1 MKQEFDFYI
10 DEKITIWNRLKFSV
24 EAETLEEA
32 KDMAKFMTINDREDI
47 DFDDTILLYDTM
59 EVIEPQDNE
68 GNSTLELYCQ
78 EDNNNNEDELIY
90 ENNEAEILTKL
101 LGIN

>member
-32 KDMAKFMTINDREDI
+32 KDTAKFMTINDREDI
-47 DFDDTILLYDTM
+47 DFDDTLFLYDTM
-59 EVIEPQDNE
+59 EVIEPEENN

-78 EDNNNNEDELIY
+78 ENNDNNEDELIY

-101 LGIN
+101 

>member
-1 MKQEFDFYI
+1 MKREFDFYI

-59 EVIEPQDNE
+59 ELIEPQDNE

-90 ENNEAEILTKL
+90 ENNEAEILIKL
-101 LGIN
+101 

>member
-59 EVIEPQDNE
+59 EVIEPEENY

-78 EDNNNNEDELIY
+78 ENNDNNEDELIY
-90 ENNEAEILTKL
+90 ENYQAKILTKL
-101 LGIN
+101 

>member
-32 KDMAKFMTINDREDI
+32 KDMAIFMTTNDREDI

-59 EVIEPQDNE
+59 EVIEPEENN

-78 EDNNNNEDELIY
+78 ENNDNNEDELIY

-101 LGIN
+101 

>member
-1 MKQEFDFYI
+1 MKREFDFYI

-59 EVIEPQDNE
+59 EVIEPEENN

-78 EDNNNNEDELIY
+78 ENNDNNEDELIY
-90 ENNEAEILTKL
+90 ENSESKILKNK
-101 LGIN
+101 I

>member
-59 EVIEPQDNE
+59 ELIEPEENN

-78 EDNNNNEDELIY
+78 ENNDNNEDELIY
-90 ENNEAEILTKL
+90 ENNEAEILIKL
-101 LGIN
+101 

>member
-59 EVIEPQDNE
+59 EVIEPEENN

-78 EDNNNNEDELIY
+78 ENNDNNEDELIY
-90 ENNEAEILTKL
+90 ENSESKILKNK
-101 LGIN
+101 I

>member
-59 EVIEPQDNE
+59 EVIEPEENN

-78 EDNNNNEDELIY
+78 ENNDNNEDELIY

-101 LGIN
+101 

>member
-1 MKQEFDFYI
+1 MKREFDFYI

-59 EVIEPQDNE
+59 EVIEPEENN
-68 GNSTLELYCQ
+68 GNSTIELYC
-78 EDNNNNEDELIY
+78 EKDTDLIY
-90 ENNEAEILTKL
+90 ENGED
-101 LGIN
+101 

>member
-59 EVIEPQDNE
+59 EVIEPEENN

-78 EDNNNNEDELIY
+78 ENNDNNEDELIY
-90 ENNEAEILTKL
+90 ENNEIEILTKL
-101 LGIN
+101 

>member
-47 DFDDTILLYDTM
+47 DFDDTLFLYDTM
-59 EVIEPQDNE
+59 ELIEPEENN

-78 EDNNNNEDELIY
+78 ENNDNNEDELIY
-90 ENNEAEILTKL
+90 ENNEIEILTKL
-101 LGIN
+101 

>member
-10 DEKITIWNRLKFSV
+10 DEKVMIWNRLKFSV

-32 KDMAKFMTINDREDI
+32 KDMAKFMIINDREDI

-59 EVIEPQDNE
+59 EVIEPEENN

-78 EDNNNNEDELIY
+78 ENNDNNEDELIY
-90 ENNEAEILTKL
+90 ENYQAKILTKL
-101 LGIN
+101 

>member
-47 DFDDTILLYDTM
+47 DFDDTLFLYDTM
-59 EVIEPQDNE
+59 ELIEPEENN

-78 EDNNNNEDELIY
+78 ENNDNNEDELIY

-101 LGIN
+101 

>member
-59 EVIEPQDNE
+59 EVIEPEENN

-78 EDNNNNEDELIY
+78 ENNDNNEDELIY
-90 ENNEAEILTKL
+90 ENNEAEILIKL
-101 LGIN
+101 

>member
-32 KDMAKFMTINDREDI
+32 KDMAKFMTTNDREDI

-59 EVIEPQDNE
+59 EVIEPEENN

-78 EDNNNNEDELIY
+78 ENNDNNEDELIY

-101 LGIN
+101 

>member
-32 KDMAKFMTINDREDI
+32 KDMAKFMTTNDREDI

-59 EVIEPQDNE
+59 EVIEPEENN

-78 EDNNNNEDELIY
+78 ENNDNNEDELIY
-90 ENNEAEILTKL
+90 ENYQAKILTKH
-101 LGIN
+101 